1 MKSILHARWLHLV
14 ASTLL
19 VAFTAGCE
27 RPPVVN
33 AQNGYRGLSMGTVAN
48 PRLLETKVEANQ
60 VPPASPAAPADG
72 GPTAGSVYKNVQVL
86 GDLSVAEFTRTM
98 VAITAWV
105 SPKEGCA
112 YCHKAGEDFSTDSV
126 YTKIVSRK
134 MLLMNKAINADWNKH
149 VGATGVTCYTCHRG
163 NHIPANYW
171 AKETATAPD
180 RAMPHNYDGQ
190 NKPSKAVALASLPYD
205 VFTPY
210 FSDAKANDIRII
222 GNTALPTG
230 NRHSTK
236 QAEYTYGLMV
246 HMSDSLGVNCTYCH
260 NTRSFG
266 SWESSP
272 PQRATAW
279 YGIRMLRDLNS
290 QHMDPLTD
298 VFPANRKGP
307 LGDVFKIN
315 CTTCHQGAYKPLYGN
330 SMLKDYPELNKTSY
344 KPVAAAVAAPA
355 AAVATAVA
363 PSPVAPGAVL
373 GRILFATGKT
383 TINAD
388 GQKEIATAAKML
400 GDAPN
405 AKVDL
410 SGFAD
415 QSGNAA
421 ANMELSKKRAL
432 AVRDALKAAG
442 VAESRINLK
451 KPEVA
456 VAGVSAEARRVD
468 IVVVP

>member
-1 MKSILHARWLHLV
+1 MKSVLDSRLWLAIASVIV
-14 ASTLL
+14 AALI
-19 VAFTAGCE
+19 AGCE

-33 AQNGYRGLSMGTVAN
+33 AQNGYRGVGMGTVAN
-48 PRLLETKVEANQ
+48 PRLLAAKLEANQ
-60 VPPASPAAPADG
+60 VPPATPAVPADG
-72 GPTAGSVYKNVQVL
+72 GPKAGSVYKNVQVL

-126 YTKIVSRK
+126 YTKVVSRK
-134 MLLMNKAINADWNKH
+134 MLVMNKAVNADWNKH

-171 AKETATAPD
+171 VKETSTAPG

-266 SWESSP
+266 SWETSP

-315 CTTCHQGAYKPLYGN
+315 CTTCHQGAYKPLYGAN
-330 SMLKDYPELNKTSY
+330 MLKDYPELNKVGFKT
-344 KPVAAAVAAPA
+344 VAAAPA
-355 AAVATAVA
+355 AAVAAATPAA
-363 PSPVAPGAVL
+363 APGAVL

-383 TINAD
+383 NVDEA
-388 GQKEIATAAKML
+388 GQKEIAAAVKIL
-400 GDAPN
+400 NDAPN

-415 QSGNAA
+415 KRGNLA
-421 ANMELSKKRAL
+421 ANMELSKKRAF

-442 VAESRINLK
+442 INEGRINLK
-451 KPEVA
+451 KPETA
-456 VAGVSAEARRVD
+456 VEGGTESDSRRVD